1 LVLSALWAQ
10 DFVARHQLSG
20 IDGGLGA
27 TVDHYDVDIVSQK
40 FPLVGASLW
49 RVFPESIS
57 AR

>member
-1 LVLSALWAQ
+1 
-10 DFVARHQLSG
+10 VARHQLSG

-49 RVFPESIS
+49 RVFPESMS